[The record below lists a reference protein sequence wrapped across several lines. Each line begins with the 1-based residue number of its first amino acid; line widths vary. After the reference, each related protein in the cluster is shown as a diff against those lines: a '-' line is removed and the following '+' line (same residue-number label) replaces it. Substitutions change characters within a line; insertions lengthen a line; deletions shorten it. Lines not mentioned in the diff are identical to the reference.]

1 MQMEEKPTQNLV
13 ELQLEVRRAL
23 KQLPSDYLPKLT
35 GSMRRRIK
43 AVIELTDY

>member
-1 MQMEEKPTQNLV
+1 MSEELR

-23 KQLPSDYLPKLT
+23 KNLPSDYLQKLT

-43 AVIELTDY
+43 GVIDVQGEKTDY